1 MFSPITVNAPPLLSV
16 QMILAKKVYNEELN
30 CLTQYNKNRIN
41 QNVLPNYRIFQFEN
55 FLRTRK
61 RVFADNNVASPD
73 DEEAIVGMYVTIH
86 IKDVPRHLF
95 NTWKEKNDRLT
106 SEQQVDYLL
115 FFSIDDC
122 YNLLVNTV

>member
-1 MFSPITVNAPPLLSV
+1 MFW
-16 QMILAKKVYNEELN
+16 KKKKYFSSN
-30 CLTQYNKNRIN
+30 
-41 QNVLPNYRIFQFEN
+41 RIFQFEN

-95 NTWKEKNDRLT
+95 NTWKEKNDKLT
-106 SEQQVDYLL
+106 SAKQVNYPYYHLGWLND
-115 FFSIDDC
+115 
-122 YNLLVNTV
+122 